1 MEFRFINKL
10 EEIKKVKMQN
20 KEVSGD
26 VRSRC
31 ENRSIEGKKKLL
43 L

>member
-10 EEIKKVKMQN
+10 EEFKKVVKMQN

-26 VRSRC
+26 VR
-31 ENRSIEGKKKLL
+31 IEGKKEATFVMD
-43 L
+43 